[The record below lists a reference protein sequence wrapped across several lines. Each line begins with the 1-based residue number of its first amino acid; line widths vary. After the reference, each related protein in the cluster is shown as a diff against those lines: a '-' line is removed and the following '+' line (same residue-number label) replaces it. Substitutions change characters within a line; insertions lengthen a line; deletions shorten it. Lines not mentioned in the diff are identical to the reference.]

1 MNEEELNEL
10 KLKMSLEVPNQPTVI
25 KTQLPLDNDTSFD
38 IYFDIFNGE
47 RKKYLYIKLIENS
60 AVAPFYYN
68 RSYTIEELRK
78 LNNIF
83 MAVDMDQ
90 TRKHLKDLF
99 DKKKVELSPN
109 QETGGI
115 TMILEVGLFA
125 TVFKIKFELY
135 KEMIPE
141 NEKDEQLINLYNI
154 NKRKLKFAKKLLGL
168 YEGKIDQ
175 NIIEEL
181 RNIFDIE
188 NNAANN
194 NCAKTPF
201 DEFKEILG
209 KKKFGKIMKESNDA
223 KDIIFKV
230 EIKNKTEKKLTPDNI
245 KFKLDKK
252 SSNAFCKDITF
263 LFYEKDKYQK
273 GIITFYFDEDT
284 EPGEHKCIFDVF
296 IEGKQLKD
304 YQFILNI
311 TIPEKE

>member
-68 RSYTIEELRK
+68 RSYTIEELRE
-78 LNNIF
+78 LNTIF
-83 MAVDMDQ
+83 MAVNMDQ

-109 QETGGI
+109 QETDGI

-175 NIIEEL
+175 NLIEEL
-181 RNIFDIE
+181 INNFDLEPKTSNINSGEIPIGKLKDI
-188 NNAANN
+188 
-194 NCAKTPF
+194 F
-201 DEFKEILG
+201 VKEKNG
-209 KKKFGKIMKESNDA
+209 KLIKESNDS
-223 KDIIFKV
+223 KDYIFKV
-230 EIKNKTEKKLTPDNI
+230 EIKNNTKKELTTDNI
-245 KFKLDKK
+245 KFELDEK
-252 SSNAFCKDITF
+252 SSDAYCKDITF
-263 LFYEKDKYQK
+263 LFYETDKGQK
-273 GIITFYFDEDT
+273 GIITFYFDNNT
-284 EPGEHKCIFDVF
+284 EEGKHICYFDVF
-296 IEGKQLKD
+296 IDGKQLEDTK
-304 YQFILNI
+304 FKLKI
-311 TIPEKE
+311 TIPERE

>member
-1 MNEEELNEL
+1 MNEDELNEL
-10 KLKMSLEVPNQPTVI
+10 KLKMSIEVPNQPTVI
-25 KTQLPLDNDTSFD
+25 KEQLAIDNDPSFD

-47 RKKYLYIKLIENS
+47 RKKYLYIKLVENS

-68 RSYTIEELRK
+68 RSYTIEELRE
-78 LNNIF
+78 LDPIF
-83 MAVDMDQ
+83 MAVDIN
-90 TRKHLKDLF
+90 KAKGHLKRLF
-99 DKKKVELSPN
+99 ENNKVKLTYNE
-109 QETGGI
+109 ETGGI
-115 TMILEVGLFA
+115 KMILEVRLFYDPYPI
-125 TVFKIKFELY
+125 TFELY
-135 KEMIPE
+135 KEMIPD

-209 KKKFGKIMKESNDA
+209 KKKFGTIMKESNDA

-296 IEGKQLKD
+296 IDGKQLKD
-304 YQFILNI
+304 YQYILNI

>member
-141 NEKDEQLINLYNI
+141 NEKDEQLINLY
-154 NKRKLKFAKKLLGL
+154 
-168 YEGKIDQ
+168 
-175 NIIEEL
+175 
-181 RNIFDIE
+181 
-188 NNAANN
+188 
-194 NCAKTPF
+194 
-201 DEFKEILG
+201 
-209 KKKFGKIMKESNDA
+209 
-223 KDIIFKV
+223 KV

-296 IEGKQLKD
+296 IDGKQLKD
-304 YQFILNI
+304 YQYILNI